1 MNNFIFY
8 DTETTGVKELDFLQ
22 VIQFACL
29 QTNSDF
35 HTTNSFEQLC
45 SPLPW
50 TLVSP
55 KALLV
60 NKKSEIFQSDINHY
74 QMITNVH
81 KTWTEWTNFEPGIF
95 ITYNGM
101 RFDEEVMRRQFY
113 WNLYD
118 PYFTNTNGNSRL
130 DIFLKMFVIAHFY
143 KKDFPIP
150 IKEDKLS
157 LKLEDLANA
166 LSLDTTNAHDALADC
181 IFLKELMKSIS
192 VMLPNYYN
200 EIMASISKDEI
211 IRSLKEIPVHFNCYF
226 IPRSKTTKS
235 YAFTA
240 FISDYALNKYVP
252 VFDLSK
258 DPELYFD
265 LSYSELERIINTPKE
280 NPFKRIAT
288 NKTLSIISMNTLERD
303 NIEIQDK
310 DIYCKRADA
319 IRSNASFIEKVL
331 DIYNSLE
338 FSGSSKIN
346 IEEQIYSNGFP
357 SSIEKDRF
365 HNFHNA
371 ETYLEKVNVI
381 NSFDDDRY
389 KEFAYRICAQ
399 EYAEQVDSN
408 VLLNLQK
415 LVYQRFN
422 EDGPWPNAEKNLQE
436 ARSLLAEST
445 LENEKKLLQIAIN
458 SIEKSL

>member
-130 DIFLKMFVIAHFY
+130 DLFLKMFVIAHFY

-235 YAFTA
+235 YPFTA

-408 VLLNLQK
+408 VLLNLKK

-445 LENEKKLLQIAIN
+445 SDNEKKLLQIAIN

>member
-1 MNNFIFY
+1 MNNYIFY

-29 QTNSDF
+29 QTNSGF
-35 HTTNSFEQLC
+35 NTTNSFEQLC

-60 NKKSEIFQSDINHY
+60 NKKSEIFHSDINHY

-81 KTWTEWTNFEPGIF
+81 KTWTEWTNSEPGIF

-130 DIFLKMFVIAHFY
+130 DLFLKMFVIAHFY

-150 IKEDKLS
+150 VKEDKLS

-192 VMLPNYYN
+192 IMLPNYYN

-235 YAFTA
+235 YPFTA

-265 LSYSELERIINTPKE
+265 LSYSELERTINTPRE

-288 NKTLSIISMNTLERD
+288 NKTLSIVSMNTLELD

-310 DIYCKRADA
+310 EIYSKRADA
-319 IRSNASFIEKVL
+319 IRSNESFIEKVL
-331 DIYNSLE
+331 DIYNSIE

-371 ETYLEKVNVI
+371 ASYDEKVSVI

-389 KEFAYRICAQ
+389 KEFAHRICAQ
-399 EYAEQVDSN
+399 EYAEQVDSS
-408 VLLNLQK
+408 VLLNLKK

-445 LENEKKLLQIAIN
+445 SENEKKLLQIAIN

>member
-130 DIFLKMFVIAHFY
+130 DLFLKMFVIAHFY

-265 LSYSELERIINTPKE
+265 LSYSELERIINTPK
-280 NPFKRIAT
+280 
-288 NKTLSIISMNTLERD
+288 KTLS
-303 NIEIQDK
+303 
-310 DIYCKRADA
+310 
-319 IRSNASFIEKVL
+319 
-331 DIYNSLE
+331 
-338 FSGSSKIN
+338 
-346 IEEQIYSNGFP
+346 
-357 SSIEKDRF
+357 
-365 HNFHNA
+365 
-371 ETYLEKVNVI
+371 
-381 NSFDDDRY
+381 
-389 KEFAYRICAQ
+389 KE
-399 EYAEQVDSN
+399 
-408 VLLNLQK
+408 
-415 LVYQRFN
+415 
-422 EDGPWPNAEKNLQE
+422 
-436 ARSLLAEST
+436 
-445 LENEKKLLQIAIN
+445 LLQI
-458 SIEKSL
+458 KHFLLFQ

>member
-130 DIFLKMFVIAHFY
+130 DLFMKMFVIAHFY

-235 YAFTA
+235 YPFTA

-408 VLLNLQK
+408 VLLKLKK
-415 LVYQRFN
+415 LVHQRFN
-422 EDGPWPNAEKNLQE
+422 EEGPWPNAEKNLQE
-436 ARSLLAEST
+436 ARNLLAESASD
-445 LENEKKLLQIAIN
+445 NEKKLLQIAIN

>member
-130 DIFLKMFVIAHFY
+130 DLFLKMFVIAHFY

-408 VLLNLQK
+408 VLLNLKK
-415 LVYQRFN
+415 LVHQRFN

-445 LENEKKLLQIAIN
+445 SDNEKKLLQIAIN

>member
-1 MNNFIFY
+1 MKNFIFY

-130 DIFLKMFVIAHFY
+130 DLFLKMFVIAHFY

-235 YAFTA
+235 YPFTA

-258 DPELYFD
+258 DPELYVD

-288 NKTLSIISMNTLERD
+288 NKTLSIVSMSTLELD
-303 NIEIQDK
+303 NIEIQNK
-310 DIYCKRADA
+310 ETYCKRADA
-319 IRSNASFIEKVL
+319 IRSNESFIEKVL

-338 FSGSSKIN
+338 FSGNSKIN

-408 VLLNLQK
+408 VLLKLKK
-415 LVYQRFN
+415 LVHQRFN
-422 EDGPWPNAEKNLQE
+422 EEGPWPNAEKNLQE
-436 ARSLLAEST
+436 ARTLLAEST
-445 LENEKKLLQIAIN
+445 SDNEKKLLQIAIN

>member
-130 DIFLKMFVIAHFY
+130 DLFLKMFVIAHFY

-408 VLLNLQK
+408 VLLNLKK

-445 LENEKKLLQIAIN
+445 SESEKKLLKIAIN

>member
-130 DIFLKMFVIAHFY
+130 DLFLKMFVIAHFY

-192 VMLPNYYN
+192 IMLPNYYN

-288 NKTLSIISMNTLERD
+288 NKTLSIVSMSTLELD
-303 NIEIQDK
+303 NIEIQNK
-310 DIYCKRADA
+310 ETYCKRADA
-319 IRSNASFIEKVL
+319 IRSNESFIEKVL

-338 FSGSSKIN
+338 FSGNSKIN

-365 HNFHNA
+365 HKFHKA
-371 ETYLEKVNVI
+371 ETYLEKVNII

-399 EYAEQVDSN
+399 EYAEQVDSD
-408 VLLNLQK
+408 VLLNLKK
-415 LVYQRFN
+415 LVHQRFN
-422 EDGPWPNAEKNLQE
+422 EEGPWPNAEKNLQE
-436 ARSLLAEST
+436 ARTLLAEST
-445 LENEKKLLQIAIN
+445 SDNEKKLLQIAIN
-458 SIEKSL
+458 SIENSL

>member
-1 MNNFIFY
+1 
-8 DTETTGVKELDFLQ
+8 
-22 VIQFACL
+22 
-29 QTNSDF
+29 
-35 HTTNSFEQLC
+35 
-45 SPLPW
+45 
-50 TLVSP
+50 
-55 KALLV
+55 
-60 NKKSEIFQSDINHY
+60 
-74 QMITNVH
+74 
-81 KTWTEWTNFEPGIF
+81 
-95 ITYNGM
+95 
-101 RFDEEVMRRQFY
+101 
-113 WNLYD
+113 
-118 PYFTNTNGNSRL
+118 
-130 DIFLKMFVIAHFY
+130 
-143 KKDFPIP
+143 
-150 IKEDKLS
+150 
-157 LKLEDLANA
+157 
-166 LSLDTTNAHDALADC
+166 
-181 IFLKELMKSIS
+181 
-192 VMLPNYYN
+192 MLPNYYK

-235 YAFTA
+235 YPFTA

-288 NKTLSIISMNTLERD
+288 NKTLSIISMDTLERD

-319 IRSNASFIEKVL
+319 IRSNESFIEKVL

-371 ETYLEKVNVI
+371 TTYDEKVSAI
-381 NSFDDDRY
+381 DSFDDDRY

-399 EYAEQVDSN
+399 EYAEQIDSS
-408 VLLNLQK
+408 VLLHLKK
-415 LVYQRFN
+415 LVHQRFN

-436 ARSLLAEST
+436 GRSLLAEST
-445 LENEKKLLQIAIN
+445 SENEKKLLQIAIN